1 MYRGNLSFSGLLRLF
16 KFMLFWYMVG
26 RGQINKKL
34 EAYTCFVHGCN
45 VCTIRI
51 IRLMVGWLFVG
62 WLVGW
67 LGRWVVGWLGGW
79 VVGWLGGWVV
89 GWLGGWVVG
98 WLGGWV
104 AGWLGGWVAGWLG
117 GWVAGWLGG
126 WLVGWLVGWV
136 HILTSSSH
144 RVTPKITGKES
155 HCKFVNGYMPL
166 PMFFFL
172 NAHCCWMENSA
183 FLSLCCYNY
192 NACYCRQ

>member
-51 IRLMVGWLFVG
+51 IRLMVGWLVG
-62 WLVGW
+62 WLF
-67 LGRWVVGWLGGW
+67 
-79 VVGWLGGWVV
+79 VGWLGGWVV

-126 WLVGWLVGWV
+126 WLVGWLSAHSNLFQPQG
-136 HILTSSSH
+136 HTKDH
-144 RVTPKITGKES
+144 GEES

-166 PMFFFL
+166 PMFFL
-172 NAHCCWMENSA
+172 KCT
-183 FLSLCCYNY
+183 LLLDGK
-192 NACYCRQ
+192 